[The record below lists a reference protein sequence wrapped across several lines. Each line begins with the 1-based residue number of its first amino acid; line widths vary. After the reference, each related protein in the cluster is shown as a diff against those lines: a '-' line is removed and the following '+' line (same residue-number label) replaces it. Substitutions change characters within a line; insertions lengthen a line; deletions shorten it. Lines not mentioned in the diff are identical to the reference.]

1 MQVMF
6 NVTNPLQRE
15 RTMTKDEDR
24 WKVVAIKALL
34 ERDEDFVRAAVQ
46 GFMQGAGS

>member
-15 RTMTKDEDR
+15 QTMTKGEDKA
-24 WKVVAIKALL
+24 KVIAIKELL
-34 ERDEDFVRAAVQ
+34 ERDQ
-46 GFMQGAGS
+46 GYRI